1 MMVHPS
7 VQILLQ
13 KGKKTL
19 DVLII
24 GGGDGGAARELL
36 RYPQVNKIKVAEL
49 DGDVIESCREF
60 IPKTAKSFDDPKVEI
75 SVGDGLAYVAST
87 N

>member
-7 VQILLQ
+7 VQLLLL
-13 KGKKTL
+13 KGKQAL

-49 DGDVIESCREF
+49 DGVVIESCRQF
-60 IPKTAKSFDDPKVEI
+60 IPKTAKSFDDPKVELA
-75 SVGDGLAYVAST
+75 VGDGLAYVANT
-87 N
+87 T